1 MPNVTIPTK
10 LLIIA
15 LSGRLPAQLALAGGY
30 APVVIDCFADEDTQ
44 CMAVQVWQVASLRL
58 ADVQPAVV
66 ALRLAHGLTH
76 VVYGSGFE
84 SCPETLAY
92 LEQEWVVLG
101 NTAGVFSL
109 LLDKQAFF
117 RQLELLRIPFPET
130 VFAQPQGG
138 GDWLQKPL
146 RGQGGVGIRRA
157 GGAVAETAPDCYWQ
171 RYLKGESL
179 SVSFI
184 AQAEQVVLLGFNRQ
198 WSQAMDE
205 NQPFMFAGVAN
216 CAELAESLQNQLGQ
230 WLAQLVAWYGLQ
242 GLGSLDFIVKDG
254 CCYVLEINARIP
266 ASAQL
271 YAGPVFAGHEQAC
284 SGQRLELSWPQPVP
298 SAYEIL
304 YAPREMRI
312 ADECAWPSWALDR
325 PAGGAFIGKHQP
337 ICSIIATGN
346 SPQQAVKQLLERRQ
360 FIENILNTGS

>member
-1 MPNVTIPTK
+1 MPNVILPPK

-30 APVVIDCFADEDTQ
+30 APVVVDCFADEDTRR
-44 CMAVQVWQVASLRL
+44 MALEVRQVASLRL
-58 ADVQPAVV
+58 ADVLPAVA

-92 LEQEWVVLG
+92 LQQDWVLLG
-101 NTAGVFSL
+101 NSAAVFSR
-109 LLDKQAFF
+109 LLDKPAFF
-117 RQLELLRIPFPET
+117 RQLELMRIPFPET
-130 VFAQPQGG
+130 VFAQPW
-138 GDWLQKPL
+138 DTDNWLRKPL
-146 RGQGGVGIRRA
+146 RGQGGAGIRRA
-157 GGAVAETAPDCYWQ
+157 GAAVAETALDSYWQ
-171 RYLKGESL
+171 RFLDGESF
-179 SVSFI
+179 SVTFI
-184 AQAEQVVLLGFNRQ
+184 AQAMQVVVLGFNRQ
-198 WSQAMDE
+198 WTQAMDE

-216 CAELAESLQNQLGQ
+216 CAELAEVLQNQLRH
-230 WLAQLVAWYGLQ
+230 WLSQLVAFYGLQ
-242 GLGSLDFIVKDG
+242 GLGSLDFMLKDC

-271 YAGPVFAGHEQAC
+271 YAGPVFACHVQAC
-284 SGQRLELSWPQPVP
+284 SGQQLNLSWPQSTPG
-298 SAYEIL
+298 AYEIL

-312 ADECAWPSWALDR
+312 ADDCVWPAWVLDR

-337 ICSIIATGN
+337 ICSIIAAGN
-346 SPQQAVKQLLERRQ
+346 TPQHAAKQLLERRQ